1 MVSNR
6 SRNCKAMN
14 DTQEAPIQSEIALSL
29 SGVGL
34 QISGKQLLKNIT
46 FDLEKNKVIA
56 IFGFSG
62 SGKSTLLKAIT
73 GRSYDDK
80 IHNREGS
87 VKLYGEDVWHDS
99 FQSNPLNQ
107 SKIVYLD
114 QTPTLFPYG
123 VYDNIALPVRYH
135 MRLRGKILSKME
147 TDEIIEDR
155 LRKAAVW
162 DEVKDILD
170 KGADVLST
178 GQKQRVCLARAL
190 AIEPEIILLDEPAAH
205 LDHFSMEK
213 LEEAILES
221 KYDFNMSMIIV
232 THNMQQAARV
242 SDNSL
247 FMKEGEIVENAET
260 SKLFTNPDMKLTE
273 DYITGRMG

>member
-1 MVSNR
+1 
-6 SRNCKAMN
+6 MN
-14 DTQEAPIQSEIALSL
+14 DTSKTTVEKEIALSL

-34 QISGKQLLKNIT
+34 RIADKQVLKDISFELG
-46 FDLEKNKVIA
+46 KNKVVA

-62 SGKSTLLKAIT
+62 SGKSTLLKTIT

-80 IHNREGS
+80 SYVREGT
-87 VKLYGEDVWHDS
+87 VKLYGENVWGHD

-114 QTPTLFPYG
+114 QMPTLFPYG

-135 MRLRGKILSKME
+135 MGLRGKRLSKAE

-155 LRKAAVW
+155 LKKAAVW

-170 KGADVLST
+170 EGTDVLST

-221 KYDFNMSMIIV
+221 KEDFNMSMIIV

-247 FMKEGEIVENAET
+247 FMKEGKIIENAET
-260 SKLFTNPDMKLTE
+260 SKLFTNPDLKLTE